1 MKIFNDLNPGDY
13 IYIIDSHFGIVN
25 KIKIKN
31 KENSIQNA
39 VCFEFYDCVPLWF
52 DKNDSII
59 RDGNTKYMADK
70 ELMNKEL
77 DKLIKACENIIRIT
91 KQNIQKLKEL

>member
-1 MKIFNDLNPGDY
+1 MKTFGDLKEGDY
-13 IYIIDSHFGIVN
+13 IYIIDSHSGIVN

-31 KENSIQNA
+31 KENSIQNT

-52 DKNDSII
+52 DKNDS
-59 RDGNTKYMADK
+59 RTCDGNTKYIADE
-70 ELMNKEL
+70 ELINKEL
-77 DKLIKACENIIRIT
+77 EKLIKACENIIRIT